1 MGCHIQV
8 RAFLQQD
15 DKVEIYIGFEGD
27 ETETSILVMK
37 EGDKSSRLHTFERKQ
52 FSEYDKNWQYYIC
65 ANQEN
70 GAREYPIETFAT
82 CDNKFLNKLWSR
94 LKVGDYYY
102 NDEETV
108 QLIHGLRV
116 VLPYYRNGSK
126 NYYIRHLQWHNLY
139 QAAPKWSQKEATQVT
154 PPPESSYASWA
165 TW

>member
-1 MGCHIQV
+1 MGCRIQV

-37 EGDKSSRLHTFERKQ
+37 EGDKSSRLHTFEGKQ
-52 FSEYDKNWQYYIC
+52 FSGYDKSWQYYIR

-70 GAREYPIETFAT
+70 GAHEYLIETFAT
-82 CDNKFLNKLWSR
+82 CDNKFLNKLAPR

-116 VLPYYRNGSK
+116 VLPYFRNGSK
-126 NYYIRHLQWHNLY
+126 NYYIRHLQWHNLN
-139 QAAPKWSQKEATQVT
+139 QAAPEWSQKEVTQVT
-154 PPPESSYASWA
+154 PPPEPLYASWG